1 MKIRIETRERRFT
14 VPVPTN
20 LIFSDFT
27 AWLAQTAGVHYS
39 GEALKNVPPQAMK
52 KLFSEFRRIKKKY
65 GAWELVDVQSGDGAR
80 VRITL

>member
-39 GEALKNVPPQAMK
+39 GDVLKDVPPQAMK

-65 GAWELVDVQSGDGAR
+65 GAWELVDVQSGDGTR